1 MLLKLT
7 AILIDGTIYASWLFI
22 VAAGLTLVYGVMR
35 ILNLAHGSLYAVGAY
50 TAASAVAWYFAH
62 GHPPA
67 ASYLLLAASALVAG
81 TVVGLAV
88 ERGVLRLMYGRDEVV
103 MVLVTYAVLLILEDA
118 IKLLWG
124 VESYSAYQPYQ
135 LLGRLQIG
143 AITFANYDLA
153 LIGVAAAVALALWW
167 GLNRTRQGKLLLA
180 VIHDREISA
189 ALGIDVTRVFIVTFV
204 IGSVL
209 GALAGALTA
218 PAVSVVPGIGVEVI
232 VLAFAVVVIG
242 GLGSVQGALLGA
254 LIVGIA
260 RAAAVHLLPEV
271 ELFVI
276 YGVMCVVLAVRP
288 AGLFARPVA
297 RKI

>member
-1 MLLKLT
+1 MLQLAT
-7 AILIDGTIYASWLFI
+7 ILIDGVIYASWLFI
-22 VAAGLTLVYGVMR
+22 VAAGLTLVYGVMK

-50 TAASAVAWYFAH
+50 SAASAVTAYYAA
-62 GHPPA
+62 GYPA
-67 ASYLLLAASALVAG
+67 AGSYLLLAACAVGAG
-81 TVVGLAV
+81 GIAAAAI
-88 ERGVLRLMYGRDEVV
+88 ERGILRRMYGRDEVV

-135 LLGRLQIG
+135 QIG
-143 AITFANYDLA
+143 RVQLGAIGFATYELA
-153 LIGVAAAVALALWW
+153 LIALGVLVGAALWW
-167 GLNRTRQGKLLLA
+167 GLNRTRSGKLLLA

-189 ALGIDVTRVFIVTFV
+189 ALGINVSRVFALTFTL
-204 IGSVL
+204 GGAL
-209 GALAGALTA
+209 GALAGGLTA
-218 PAVSVVPGIGVEVI
+218 PVISVVPGIGVEVI
-232 VLAFAVVVIG
+232 VLAFAVVVTG
-242 GLGSVQGALLGA
+242 GLGSVQGAAAGA

-276 YGVMCVVLAVRP
+276 YAVMGVVLAIRP
-288 AGLFARPVA
+288 SGLFGQPAA

>member
-1 MLLKLT
+1 MLTLAT
-7 AILIDGTIYASWLFI
+7 IVIDGVIYASWLFI
-22 VAAGLTLVYGVMR
+22 VAAGMTLVYGVMR

-50 TAASAVAWYFAH
+50 AAASAVAWYFAR
-62 GHPPA
+62 GYAPA
-67 ASYLLLAASALVAG
+67 GSYLLLLVAALVTG
-81 TVVGLAV
+81 TLVGLAV

-118 IKLLWG
+118 IKLVWG

-135 LLGRLQIG
+135 LLGRVQLG
-143 AITFANYDLA
+143 AIGFASYDLA
-153 LIGVAAAVALALWW
+153 LIVVAAVVALALWW

-189 ALGIDVTRVFIVTFV
+189 ALGVNVTRVFIVTFV
-204 IGSVL
+204 IGGVL

-218 PAVSVVPGIGVEVI
+218 PVVSVVPGLGVEVI

-242 GLGSVQGALLGA
+242 GLGSVQGALVGA
-254 LIVGIA
+254 LLVGIA
-260 RAAAVHLLPEV
+260 RAAAVHLWPEI

-276 YGVMCVVLAVRP
+276 YGVMSLVLAVRP
-288 AGLFARPVA
+288 AGLFARPAA

>member
-1 MLLKLT
+1 MLT
-7 AILIDGTIYASWLFI
+7 FAAILIDGVIYASWLFI

-50 TAASAVAWYFAH
+50 TAASAVTWYYAR
-62 GHPPA
+62 GYPPA

-81 TVVGLAV
+81 IAVGLAI
-88 ERGVLRLMYGRDEVV
+88 ERGVLRIMYGRDEVV
-103 MVLVTYAVLLILEDA
+103 MVLVTYGVLLIMEDA
-118 IKLLWG
+118 IKLVWG

-135 LLGRLQIG
+135 MLGRLKVG
-143 AITFANYDLA
+143 AINFANYDLA
-153 LIGVAAAVALALWW
+153 LIAVAAAVALTLWW
-167 GLNRTRQGKLLLA
+167 ALNRTRQGKLLLA

-189 ALGIDVTRVFIVTFV
+189 ALGIDVTRVFTVTFV

-218 PAVSVVPGIGVEVI
+218 PVVSVVPGIGVEVI

-288 AGLFARPVA
+288 AGLFARPAA

>member
-1 MLLKLT
+1 MFTLT
-7 AILIDGTIYASWLFI
+7 AILVDGTIYASWLFI

-50 TAASAVAWYFAH
+50 TAASAITWYLSA
-62 GHPPA
+62 GHAPA
-67 ASYLLLAASALVAG
+67 GSYLVLLAAALAAG
-81 TVVGLAV
+81 TVTGLLI

-103 MVLVTYAVLLILEDA
+103 MILVTYAVLLILEDV
-118 IKLLWG
+118 IKLIWG

-135 LLGRLQIG
+135 LLGRLQFG
-143 AITFANYDLA
+143 PMTFANYDLA
-153 LIGVAAAVALALWW
+153 LIAVAAAVAIAMWW
-167 GLNRTRQGKLLLA
+167 TLNRTRRGKLLLV
-180 VIHDREISA
+180 VIHDREMSA
-189 ALGIDVTRVFIVTFV
+189 ALGIDVTRVFVVTFL
-204 IGSVL
+204 IGGVL
-209 GALAGALTA
+209 GAAAGALTA
-218 PAVSVVPGIGVEVI
+218 PVVSVVPGIGVEVI

-242 GLGSVQGALLGA
+242 GLGSVQGALVGS

-276 YGVMCVVLAVRP
+276 YGVMCLVLAVRP
-288 AGLFARPVA
+288 AGLFARPAA

>member
-1 MLLKLT
+1 MLTLA
-7 AILIDGTIYASWLFI
+7 AILIDGVIYASWLFI

-50 TAASAVAWYFAH
+50 TAASAVSWYFAA
-62 GHPPA
+62 GYAPVG
-67 ASYLLLAASALVAG
+67 SYLLLAASALVAG
-81 TVVGLAV
+81 TVVGLAI

-124 VESYSAYQPYQ
+124 VQSYSAYQPYQ
-135 LLGRLQIG
+135 FLGRVQLG
-143 AITFANYDLA
+143 AITFATYDLSLA
-153 LIGVAAAVALALWW
+153 AVAAAVALALWW
-167 GLNRTRQGKLLLA
+167 GLNRTRHGKLLLA

-189 ALGIDVTRVFIVTFV
+189 ALGINVTRVFIATFLLGG
-204 IGSVL
+204 IL

-218 PAVSVVPGIGVEVI
+218 PVVSVVPGIGVEVI
-232 VLAFAVVVIG
+232 VVAFAVVVIG
-242 GLGSVQGALLGA
+242 GLGSVQGALIGA
-254 LIVGIA
+254 LIVGVA

-276 YGVMCVVLAVRP
+276 YGVMCVVLALRP
-288 AGLFARPVA
+288 AGLFARA
-297 RKI
+297 AGRKI